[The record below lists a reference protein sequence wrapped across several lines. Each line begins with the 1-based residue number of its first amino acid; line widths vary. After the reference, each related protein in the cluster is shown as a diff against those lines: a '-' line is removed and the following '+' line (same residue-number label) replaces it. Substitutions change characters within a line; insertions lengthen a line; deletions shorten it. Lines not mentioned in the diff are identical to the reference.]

1 MNESESVVEGAGREL
16 LRVVH
21 NYRSLLPYSQ
31 PQESPLAYS
40 PRAMVHHHSGEVV
53 QAVLWATVLGLQIRG
68 EGIPGLS

>member
-40 PRAMVHHHSGEVV
+40 PRAMVVTG
-53 QAVLWATVLGLQIRG
+53 LGDVMVG
-68 EGIPGLS
+68 MGMIPEQRFGF